1 MLDICWIAWPLH
13 APRFSHNKVVKLNK
27 TILYAAGAFFSLAF
41 VGALVGPR
49 VSAAVRAALVE
60 VVMPSNPFFDRL
72 VLSPQNFLM
81 STGPNTGALGIT
93 QHYHHESWGF
103 HAERCLHSQRLCF
116 PGAAAVPQSRGG
128 KPIRDH
134 LRERFVHAD
143 DYLPDPTG
151 VWRDTGPYM
160 RRGRGHR

>member
-1 MLDICWIAWPLH
+1 MLICLDICWIAWPPR
-13 APRFSHNKVVKLNK
+13 APRFSHNKVMKLNK

-41 VGALVGPR
+41 VGAFVGPR

-93 QHYHHESWGF
+93 NIPITNRDSTQNVVFILAPLFSGGG
-103 HAERCLHSQRLCF
+103 CGSTITGGQTHS
-116 PGAAAVPQSRGG
+116 
-128 KPIRDH
+128 
-134 LRERFVHAD
+134 
-143 DYLPDPTG
+143 
-151 VWRDTGPYM
+151 
-160 RRGRGHR
+160 